1 MRLAGQYMDYWG
13 NLHKTQLVARFSAPV
28 GEVISYNFVV
38 CLGTL
43 GVNSGGVSVFATRCP
58 DHRPAWVEV
67 AIGPGDRKRPME
79 YWVFDDL
86 PTLMLAANLGALELH
101 APMARHDHLDRPDM
115 VVFDLDPGL
124 PAGMTECAAV
134 ALGLK
139 SVFDQVGLRVF
150 AKTSGSKGLQ
160 VYLPVHAPLT
170 HHDAADFALAVGR
183 LMDQMMPGR
192 TLTTMAKVERAGKV
206 FIDWS
211 QNAFHKTTIAAYS
224 LRARA
229 SPTVSTPVSWDEVE
243 YAARGGQLS
252 FTYDAV
258 LRRVEQKGDLFGPT
272 TTLHQQ
278 LPVGP
283 AVS

>member
-1 MRLAGQYMDYWG
+1 
-13 NLHKTQLVARFSAPV
+13 
-28 GEVISYNFVV
+28 
-38 CLGTL
+38 
-43 GVNSGGVSVFATRCP
+43 
-58 DHRPAWVEV
+58 VEV
-67 AIGPGDRKRPME
+67 AIGPGDRKSPIE
-79 YWVFDDL
+79 YCVIDDL
-86 PTLMLAANLGALELH
+86 PTLIWAANLAAIELH

-115 VVFDLDPGL
+115 VVFDLDPGP

-139 SVFDQVGLRVF
+139 SVFDQVDLRAF
-150 AKTSGSKGLQ
+150 PKTSGSKGLQ

-192 TLTTMAKVERAGKV
+192 TLTTMAKAERAGKV

-229 SPTVSTPVSWDEVE
+229 WPTVSTPVSWHEVE
-243 YAARGGQLS
+243 QAAEGGELS
-252 FTYDAV
+252 FTHDVV
-258 LRRVEQKGDLFGPT
+258 LQRVEQKGDLFGLT